1 MLQRAHAAHGRARK
15 VDLIATVAPVRFTL
29 LPEESV
35 RSSRQRTARST
46 LPRPR
51 SPLSLPQ
58 PSFAASRAPFN
69 KANVHQQHRPRIL
82 TSPSLS
88 IMELRLLLLLLAVGC
103 AVGAGMGD
111 VPTQCWTQYLAAG
124 PTGLDSLH
132 TTQAMARRE
141 LAELRSLGCPQTSH
155 PSVIVTLAPVSHPSS
170 R

>member
-1 MLQRAHAAHGRARK
+1 
-15 VDLIATVAPVRFTL
+15 
-29 LPEESV
+29 
-35 RSSRQRTARST
+35 
-46 LPRPR
+46 
-51 SPLSLPQ
+51 
-58 PSFAASRAPFN
+58 
-69 KANVHQQHRPRIL
+69 
-82 TSPSLS
+82 
-88 IMELRLLLLLLAVGC
+88 MELRLLLLLLAVGC

-170 R
+170 QLLAHGYIPAAKPHLRHWLLYMVVPVAAEASAGLLLCGLLRFPTPTCDPSRDMSLLGSSRIYPAKHRAPTA